1 MKTQQIPSR
10 ILFKRLL
17 NKIRSQKSL
26 WTIRSVSEDGSELT
40 ASSSETE
47 SRTATMES
55 GAAALEERTLSSE
68 QEQGAFSSSLSD
80 GTQTLFRLF
89 KKKMFT
95 PELDFSTIVEIES
108 PGFKPVSVV
117 VVSCMR
123 KQRIEVK
130 S

>member
-47 SRTATMES
+47 SKTPTMES
-55 GAAALEERTLSSE
+55 GAATLEERTLSSE
-68 QEQGAFSSSLSD
+68 QEQGAFSSSLPD
-80 GTQTLFRLF
+80 GTQTLFRLL
-89 KKKMFT
+89 KKKKKKCSQLSWILA
-95 PELDFSTIVEIES
+95 P
-108 PGFKPVSVV
+108 
-117 VVSCMR
+117 
-123 KQRIEVK
+123 
-130 S
+130 